1 MPSLGVNMYLSD
13 LIERQ
18 IAADRRRG
26 FRVDFDNNSQRVVQL
41 EKDLVGIMGEIGEFA
56 NALKK
61 VRLAMEHSAYDG
73 PSLTEVAPN
82 LREELADAFIYLM
95 RLSVVLGG
103 DLESDL
109 LEKMNKNDRKYGHLE
124 RK

>member
-1 MPSLGVNMYLSD
+1 MYLSD